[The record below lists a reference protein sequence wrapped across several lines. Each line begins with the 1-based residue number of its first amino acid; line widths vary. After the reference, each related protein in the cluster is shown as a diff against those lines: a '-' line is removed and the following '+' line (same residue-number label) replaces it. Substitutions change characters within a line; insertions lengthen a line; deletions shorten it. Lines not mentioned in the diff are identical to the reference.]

1 MPYALPRN
9 REQQDIYNRQL
20 HNAYG
25 STRRLDPSAAGG
37 GQPSADPLE
46 GLKELASLH
55 ESGALTDDEFAVAK
69 AKILGRHDE
78 S

>member
-1 MPYALPRN
+1 MPYALPRS
-9 REQQDIYNRQL
+9 REQQDLYNRQL
-20 HNAYG
+20 HEAYA
-25 STRRLDPSAAGG
+25 STRRVDPNAAGG
-37 GQPSADPLE
+37 EASSDPLE

-55 ESGALTDDEFAVAK
+55 EAGALTDDEFAVAK